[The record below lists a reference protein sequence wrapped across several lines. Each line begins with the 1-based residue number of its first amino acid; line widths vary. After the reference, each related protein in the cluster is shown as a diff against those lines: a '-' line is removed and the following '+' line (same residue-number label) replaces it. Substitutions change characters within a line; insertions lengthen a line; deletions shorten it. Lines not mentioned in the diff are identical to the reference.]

1 MARSMAGAGGHWVS
15 SRSRLITVE
24 DVLQGMPPDVRRE
37 GISNHQMGLM
47 IGNTMS
53 VNVLER
59 LLARLLPGVGLVPPG
74 SLHDRWA

>member
-1 MARSMAGAGGHWVS
+1 M
-15 SRSRLITVE
+15 LTVE
-24 DVLQGMPPDVRRE
+24 EVLVLQGMPSDVRRE
-37 GISNHQMGLM
+37 GISNHQLGLT

-59 LLARLLPGVGLVPPG
+59 LLVRLLPGVGLLPPG